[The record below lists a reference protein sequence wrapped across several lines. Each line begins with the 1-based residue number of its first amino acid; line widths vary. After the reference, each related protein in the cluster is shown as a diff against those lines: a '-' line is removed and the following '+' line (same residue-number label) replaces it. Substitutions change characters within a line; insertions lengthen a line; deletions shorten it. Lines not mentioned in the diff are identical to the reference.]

1 MIQKAETAQTLFGE
15 TVTDK
20 VEVARVVLAH
30 MQRTD
35 LEPVL
40 FTGAG
45 VSMRAGLPDWKGLLT
60 ALAEGVRFK
69 SALLANAM
77 TESIVQGKLTKAA
90 DLWALVDEV
99 SVGDRLATLTTV
111 LGAYDHRPLKDIAS
125 LPFRSCLTTNFDRS
139 LLDAFAAS
147 RGAAPRDYRL
157 GDKTLAE
164 AVWEKQF
171 FIARV
176 HGCIEA
182 PSEIVLSGS
191 QFDRLLQNDVYIELL
206 TRTFTNKA
214 VLFLGFSFYDPAI
227 KYILELIDKKFGPS
241 PPGRHNALIPSG
253 FNEFLQKAH
262 RLNISVTEYDSANN
276 HSALWDGIADAAT
289 SLRKGKTA
297 SHSGGTPASP
307 HRPMK
312 KYLAACY
319 ARAQVSSSTVSLS
332 EIVLEGVISAIV
344 QAEAPKGLPFHE
356 IRESIRRSIGLRG
369 EDIDKSALNALKA
382 LTESK
387 LIRRHRSKGEKGYK
401 YAWVGAVEPNG
412 GLNAAIEKLVVSF
425 LDRAYVQEGWRPRDK
440 AVSDVVREFMVNAVQ
455 HRGWDLGAAFAA
467 GKPPDGIDVLQ
478 ILLESGAT
486 RLSALD
492 RDRLVRTFDSLFLRP
507 TAEEAELLGEL
518 GRVSF
523 ALELAF
529 QAPRSTLF
537 HRATLPKRVY
547 LDANVIMPAIIEGHP
562 NQRLYNTAIRRLKE
576 ASTQAGIPCQFV
588 VFHGYLNEIIS
599 HRRAALDAAAKAGE
613 DFDAVARS
621 DVLFHGAANVNVF
634 TGAYIR
640 HLDSGGPKGFSD
652 FVKRAAPYKTKTEL
666 SRSLKTQGF
675 LIVNQVKD
683 PLYANLYA
691 MLERANAR
699 KLVDGKE
706 PILLEHD
713 ALQLR
718 LLAMDATKGER
729 SVFVTA
735 DRRLGED
742 ITDRTFSYLRDSMI
756 SHVGLLQ
763 LIDLLVGLQVDK
775 REVGVLLWNSTVS
788 DKTQK
793 MRSYLVAEALE
804 QHDAAMAMEMHR
816 IVEAHAEKIVK
827 ELDRVGLDVDS
838 HSPRKRMEAFRTL
851 GTLEKGFFSGMR
863 EAIEKL
869 EKQH

>member
-1 MIQKAETAQTLFGE
+1 M
-15 TVTDK
+15 TDK
-20 VEVARVVLAH
+20 TNVARALLAH
-30 MQRTD
+30 VQRSD

-40 FTGAG
+40 FSGAG

-77 TESIVQGKLTKAA
+77 TESIAQGKLTKAA

-99 SVGDRLATLTTV
+99 PLGDRLGTLTTV
-111 LGAYDHRPLKDIAS
+111 LSAYDHQPLRDIAA
-125 LPFRSCLTTNFDRS
+125 LPFKACLTTNFDRS
-139 LLDAFAAS
+139 ILDAFAVS

-171 FIARV
+171 FVARL
-176 HGCIEA
+176 HGCVEA
-182 PSEIVLSGS
+182 PSKIVLSGA
-191 QFDRLLQNDVYIELL
+191 QFDRLLQDDIYVDLL

-227 KYILELIDKKFGPS
+227 RHVLELIDKKFGPS
-241 PPGRHNALIPSG
+241 PPGRHTALIPSG
-253 FNEFLQKAH
+253 FNDFLQKAH
-262 RLNISVTEYDSANN
+262 RLNIDVVEYEPADR
-276 HSALWDGIADAAT
+276 HSALWDGIAEAAAT
-289 SLRKGKTA
+289 LRKAKAKGATA
-297 SHSGGTPASP
+297 VAPVSVL
-307 HRPMK
+307 RPMK
-312 KYLAACY
+312 KYLAACF
-319 ARAQVSSSTVSLS
+319 ARAQISSTAVSLS
-332 EIVLEGVISAIV
+332 EVVLEGVVSAVV
-344 QAEAPKGLPFHE
+344 QTVAPKGIPFHE
-356 IRESIRRSIGLRG
+356 IREAIRLSIGLRG
-369 EDIDKSALNALKA
+369 DDVDEPTLGALKSLIEA
-382 LTESK
+382 K
-387 LIRRHRSKGEKGYK
+387 LVRRQRSKGEKGYK
-401 YAWVGAVEPNG
+401 YSWIGTVEPG
-412 GLNAAIEKLVVSF
+412 TGLGAAIDKLAANV
-425 LDRAYVQEGWRPRDK
+425 LDRAYVQEGWRPKDA
-440 AVSDVVREFMVNAVQ
+440 AVKDVVRDFMVNAVQ

-467 GKPPDGIDVLQ
+467 GRPPDGVDVLQ
-478 ILLESGAT
+478 ILAESGAR

-492 RDRLVRTFDSLFLRP
+492 RERLARTLDSMFLRP
-507 TAEEAELLGEL
+507 TADEAELLGEL

-529 QAPRSTLF
+529 QAPKSTLF

-547 LDANVIMPAIIEGHP
+547 LDTNVIMPAIIEGHP

-576 ASTQAGIPCQFV
+576 ASAGAGAPCQFV
-588 VFHGYLNEIIS
+588 VFQGYLNEVVS
-599 HRRAALDAAAKAGE
+599 HRRAALDAAARAGVE
-613 DFDAVARS
+613 FDAAARA
-621 DVLFHGAANVNVF
+621 DVLFHGATNVNVF

-640 HLDSGGPKGFSD
+640 HLDSGGASGFSD
-652 FVKRAAPYKTKTEL
+652 FVKRVAPYKTEAEL
-666 SRSLKTQGF
+666 ARSLAAQGF
-675 LIVNQVKD
+675 IVVSQIKD
-683 PLYANLYA
+683 PLYASLYA
-691 MLERANAR
+691 MLERANA
-699 KLVDGKE
+699 KKIVDGKE

-718 LLAMDATKGER
+718 LLALDAAKGER

-742 ITDRTFSYLRDSMI
+742 VSDRAFVHLRNSMI

-763 LIDLLVGLQVDK
+763 LIDLLVGIKVDK
-775 REVGVLLWNSTVS
+775 REAGALLWSSTVS

-816 IVEAHAEKIVK
+816 VVEVHAEKIVK
-827 ELDRVGLDVDS
+827 ELDRVGLDLDS
-838 HSPRKRMEAFRTL
+838 QSPRKRVEAFRTL

-869 EKQH
+869 EQQRR